1 MLNTYTNQKLEQQ
14 RYIIFYKNCTFVF
27 NQLKMLEK
35 ISLRTLSRLIMG
47 YMIVAFSWWAVNLWR
62 ANEKTFLTETAYLE
76 LKMSLPNKGINLT
89 QLQQT
94 TEYKAIEKKY
104 HSNHRMIIYEG
115 LFFIGCLILGLWMIN
130 RSVLREVE
138 AVRQR
143 RNFMLSITHELKS
156 PLAGMKL
163 ILETIGKRTL
173 EPPQLQKLT
182 HNGLKDANRLQQLIE
197 DLLLAARLEINWKP
211 MQEPLSLL
219 ELAKPIADALKLRF
233 PEASILLPK
242 EKIIF
247 QGDKQGITAVF
258 QNLMENALKYSPEK
272 AVLEVNWKKNEK
284 DKLILTFTDNG
295 YGIDNAEKTKIFEKF
310 YRIGNEET
318 RQTTGTGLG
327 LHIVSQ
333 VVKAHHG
340 SIRIFDNQPKG
351 SIFSIQL

>member
-1 MLNTYTNQKLEQQ
+1 
-14 RYIIFYKNCTFVF
+14 
-27 NQLKMLEK
+27 MLEK

-94 TEYKAIEKKY
+94 TEYRAIEKKY
-104 HSNHRMIIYEG
+104 HSNHRMIVYEG
-115 LFFIGCLILGLWMIN
+115 LFFVGCLILGLWMID
-130 RSVLREVE
+130 RGVTREVE

-163 ILETIGKRTL
+163 ILETIGKRSL

-197 DLLLAARLEINWKP
+197 DLLLAARLEVNWKP
-211 MQEPLSLL
+211 MQEPLSLIDVVN
-219 ELAKPIADALKLRF
+219 PIADALKVRF
-233 PEASILLPK
+233 PDAKISLPK
-242 EKIIF
+242 EKIIYE
-247 QGDKQGITAVF
+247 GDKQGITAVF
-258 QNLMENALKYSPEK
+258 QNLMENALKYSPQDAILK
-272 AVLEVNWKKNEK
+272 VDWKKNEK
-284 DKLILTFTDNG
+284 DKLQLTFEDNG
-295 YGIDNAEKTKIFEKF
+295 FGVANTEKEKIFEKF

-327 LHIVSQ
+327 LHIVAQ
-333 VVKAHHG
+333 VIKAHGG
-340 SIRIFDNQPKG
+340 SIRISDNQPKG
-351 SIFSIQL
+351 SIFTVQL